1 MESPRRRRGGAEQ
14 PTCWSSVVRFPPPV
28 FAAHPRRGR
37 ARLGT
42 TRPAV
47 KTRSRDEPRPTPPVD
62 PSASDVSASPG
73 RFPSRTPLY
82 ATRAHYAHPTK
93 RGFPQLKVLCCVD
106 VASAETARRR
116 DSGGTVSSD
125 DHASPLVAQ
134 TSASSSGDVLPRFRA
149 PTPPP
154 FESRANGS
162 PETVDRRADGGVS
175 AGETS
180 GEDDLRR
187 DSESSRCAASDGER
201 DHEPDGSNA
210 REGLWREKRGLLRKS
225 HASSHASGH
234 ASHDAGHPATTSS
247 ARRGEKKGTPARRRS
262 FDGETA
268 RREDVASDGKK
279 KTHHRAESEPVPSRY
294 RYVPPRLDDAACETP
309 EQGEADDLVSS
320 LRKKNSAFGAA
331 DERNVK
337 DDGNVSSASEA
348 FKEHLKKTVLLGQHA
363 RSASGVS
370 VTSTLCDEDSCPTCF
385 EAYDAENPKMPLVCG
400 HHFHLACVYE
410 WYERSD
416 KCPVCE
422 AKMEFD
428 PSTGWSLEG

>member
-1 MESPRRRRGGAEQ
+1 MR
-14 PTCWSSVVRFPPPV
+14 
-28 FAAHPRRGR
+28 
-37 ARLGT
+37 
-42 TRPAV
+42 
-47 KTRSRDEPRPTPPVD
+47 TPPH
-62 PSASDVSASPG
+62 
-73 RFPSRTPLY
+73 
-82 ATRAHYAHPTK
+82 ATRAPHAHPAN

-116 DSGGTVSSD
+116 DSGGTVSSE
-125 DHASPLVAQ
+125 DHDSPLVARA
-134 TSASSSGDVLPRFRA
+134 SASSSGDVLPTPRFRA
-149 PTPPP
+149 PTPLP
-154 FESRANGS
+154 FEV

-187 DSESSRCAASDGER
+187 DSESSIDRCAASDGER
-201 DHEPDGSNA
+201 DHEVSGS

-225 HASSHASGH
+225 HASSHASSA
-234 ASHDAGHPATTSS
+234 ASHDAFDAKNSS
-247 ARRGEKKGTPARRRS
+247 ARSLGREGTPARRRS

-268 RREDVASDGKK
+268 RREDVATKK

-294 RYVPPRLDDAACETP
+294 RYVPPRQTTDDAACATTE
-309 EQGEADDLVSS
+309 EGEADDLVSS
-320 LRKKNSAFGAA
+320 LRKSAFGASDA
-331 DERNVK
+331 RNFE
-337 DDGNVSSASEA
+337 DGNVSSKSASEA

>member
-82 ATRAHYAHPTK
+82 ATRAHYAHPAK

-116 DSGGTVSSD
+116 DSGGTVSSE
-125 DHASPLVAQ
+125 DHVSPLVAQ

-234 ASHDAGHPATTSS
+234 ASHDAGHPAKTSS
-247 ARRGEKKGTPARRRS
+247 ARRGEGTPARRRS

-309 EQGEADDLVSS
+309 ERGEADDLVSS
-320 LRKKNSAFGAA
+320 LRKKSSAFGAA
-331 DERNVK
+331 DERNVY